1 MSRLGQSNPPTPI
14 RPAPVPEKN
23 AGVGTGTLRDGR
35 RLIQSRRMKA
45 ALAVVSILLTSTASA
60 QDPIRVF
67 ISVDMEGIS
76 GIAHSEMTGASGMEY
91 ERGRRL
97 MVADVNA
104 AIEGAREAGASEFL
118 VNDAHGS
125 MRNVKIEEL
134 SPPTSLISN
143 NSKALG
149 MMQGIDADFDA
160 VFFIGYHAMEGQ
172 PGLLA
177 HTGSGAKI
185 ADISVNG
192 RSMSEGGMNA
202 RVAGSYGVP
211 VVLATGDDAFADEI
225 RTLVTGD
232 LETVVVKRHIR
243 RRTAE
248 LLHPETSRQL
258 IREAARR
265 AVERLGSFEPT
276 IPQEP
281 VTVAITYKRPDLADI
296 ASILPSVERTSHDR
310 VEFTVDD
317 YVLAYKMIRV
327 LYRNLSE

>member
-1 MSRLGQSNPPTPI
+1 MKSAL
-14 RPAPVPEKN
+14 
-23 AGVGTGTLRDGR
+23 TLVF
-35 RLIQSRRMKA
+35 SMVA
-45 ALAVVSILLTSTASA
+45 STVWA

-76 GIAHSEMTGASGMEY
+76 GIAHSEMTGASGAEY

-104 AIEGAREAGASEFL
+104 AIGGAREAGASEFV
-118 VNDAHGS
+118 VNDAHGT

-134 SPPTSLISN
+134 TAPAVLISN

-149 MMQGIDADFDA
+149 MMEGIGPDFDA

-177 HTGSGAKI
+177 HTGSGGKI

-211 VVLATGDDAFADEI
+211 VVLATGDDAFAEEI
-225 RTLVTGD
+225 RTLVAGD
-232 LETVVVKRHIR
+232 VETVVVKRHIR

-248 LLHPETSRQL
+248 LLHPEESRRL
-258 IREAARR
+258 IREGARR
-265 AVERLGSFEPT
+265 AIERLDSFEPT
-276 IPQEP
+276 VPREP
-281 VTVAITYKRPDLADI
+281 ATVTITYKSPDLADI
-296 ASILPSVERTSHDR
+296 ASILPSVERTGHDR